1 MWAIHCSQPV
11 AKHASKAYKI
21 KDQEKRSIWAISLP
35 LSASLSVSPGA
46 STPVLESLSA
56 RNVRGL
62 GPARLVTR
70 TSSKPFEGPEGAE
83 AVL

>member
-35 LSASLSVSPGA
+35 LSASPSVSPRA

-56 RNVRGL
+56 RNVCGL

-70 TSSKPFEGPEGAE
+70 TVSKPFEGPEGAE
-83 AVL
+83 VAP